1 MERRKYRKHRFMKVL
16 AFILTVI
23 VMWKLI
29 GNAGS
34 WVRQWQSDE
43 EYGVSAQNMS
53 IHDAKEKAPQK
64 LSTTQIKKRLHS
76 LAKKDSAYI
85 NIYDNRDKYPT
96 VLLRSLCNNAEM
108 LEFVKGYLSADGLAH
123 GHLTKKECTEK
134 IPLLLQWD
142 QRWGYVSY
150 GSSDIALS
158 GCAPTCLSMVIVG
171 LTGNH
176 NATPDKI
183 AKYAQDNGYYL
194 KGTGTSW
201 SLLTEGASHFGV
213 VGREISLSKETVC
226 GVLKQGQPVI
236 CSVGRGDF
244 TTEGHFI
251 VLTGMKDGRIKV
263 NDPNCIHRSCL
274 WKYET
279 LEPQIKNLWAYQG

>member
-1 MERRKYRKHRFMKVL
+1 MKVL
-16 AFILTVI
+16 VFILTLI
-23 VMWKLI
+23 VAWEI
-29 GNAGS
+29 VGNVATRI
-34 WVRQWQSDE
+34 RQWQLDE

-53 IHDAKEKAPQK
+53 VHDTSEKAPQK
-64 LSTTQIKKRLHS
+64 LTTTQVAKRLRS
-76 LAKKDSAYI
+76 LAKEDSAYQ

-108 LEFVKGYLSADGLAH
+108 LEFVKGYLSADGFAH
-123 GHLTKKECTEK
+123 GHLTKKECKEK

-171 LTGNH
+171 LTGNRK
-176 NATPDKI
+176 ATPDKI

-213 VGREISLSKETVC
+213 VGREISLSKETVRNA
-226 GVLKQGQPVI
+226 LQQGQPII
-236 CSVGRGDF
+236 CSMGPGDF

-263 NDPNCIHRSCL
+263 NDPNCISRSCL
-274 WKYET
+274 WEYET
-279 LEPQIKNLWAYQG
+279 LEPQIKNLWAYHE

>member
-1 MERRKYRKHRFMKVL
+1 MSFVAAVLIFGIIIMIHEFGHFLFAKLNGIGVIEFSLGMGPRLYSFEKGGTRYSIKILPFGGSCMMLGEDEENSDQSAFNNKSVWARISVVAAGPIFNFLL
-16 AFILTVI
+16 AFL
-23 VMWKLI
+23 
-29 GNAGS
+29 
-34 WVRQWQSDE
+34 
-43 EYGVSAQNMS
+43 
-53 IHDAKEKAPQK
+53 
-64 LSTTQIKKRLHS
+64 
-76 LAKKDSAYI
+76 
-85 NIYDNRDKYPT
+85 
-96 VLLRSLCNNAEM
+96 
-108 LEFVKGYLSADGLAH
+108 
-123 GHLTKKECTEK
+123 
-134 IPLLLQWD
+134 
-142 QRWGYVSY
+142 
-150 GSSDIALS
+150 
-158 GCAPTCLSMVIVG
+158 LSMVIVG

>member
-1 MERRKYRKHRFMKVL
+1 M
-16 AFILTVI
+16 
-23 VMWKLI
+23 
-29 GNAGS
+29 
-34 WVRQWQSDE
+34 
-43 EYGVSAQNMS
+43 
-53 IHDAKEKAPQK
+53 
-64 LSTTQIKKRLHS
+64 
-76 LAKKDSAYI
+76 
-85 NIYDNRDKYPT
+85 
-96 VLLRSLCNNAEM
+96 
-108 LEFVKGYLSADGLAH
+108 
-123 GHLTKKECTEK
+123 TKKECKEK

-171 LTGNH
+171 LTGNLK
-176 NATPDKI
+176 ATPNKI

-263 NDPNCIHRSCL
+263 NDPNCIRRSCL
-274 WKYET
+274 WEYEI
-279 LEPQIKNLWAYQG
+279 LEPQIKNLWAYHG

>member
-1 MERRKYRKHRFMKVL
+1 
-16 AFILTVI
+16 
-23 VMWKLI
+23 
-29 GNAGS
+29 
-34 WVRQWQSDE
+34 
-43 EYGVSAQNMS
+43 
-53 IHDAKEKAPQK
+53 
-64 LSTTQIKKRLHS
+64 
-76 LAKKDSAYI
+76 
-85 NIYDNRDKYPT
+85 
-96 VLLRSLCNNAEM
+96 M
-108 LEFVKGYLSADGLAH
+108 LEFVKGYLSADGFAH
-123 GHLTKKECTEK
+123 GHLTKKECKEK

-171 LTGNH
+171 LTGNLK
-176 NATPDKI
+176 ATPNKI

-263 NDPNCIHRSCL
+263 KIQIVYAEVVYGSRDIGTADKKFMGVSWMKDICRSYL
-274 WKYET
+274 LVVQW
-279 LEPQIKNLWAYQG
+279 PQISKRKRE

>member
-1 MERRKYRKHRFMKVL
+1 
-16 AFILTVI
+16 
-23 VMWKLI
+23 
-29 GNAGS
+29 
-34 WVRQWQSDE
+34 
-43 EYGVSAQNMS
+43 MS

-64 LSTTQIKKRLHS
+64 LSTTQIEKRLHS

-108 LEFVKGYLSADGLAH
+108 LEFVKGYLSADGFAH
-123 GHLTKKECTEK
+123 GHLTKKECKEK

-171 LTGNH
+171 LTRNH
-176 NATPDKI
+176 NATPNKI

-263 NDPNCIHRSCL
+263 NESKL
-274 WKYET
+274 YTQE
-279 LEPQIKNLWAYQG
+279 LFMGV

>member
-1 MERRKYRKHRFMKVL
+1 M
-16 AFILTVI
+16 
-23 VMWKLI
+23 
-29 GNAGS
+29 
-34 WVRQWQSDE
+34 
-43 EYGVSAQNMS
+43 SAQNMS

>member
-1 MERRKYRKHRFMKVL
+1 M
-16 AFILTVI
+16 
-23 VMWKLI
+23 
-29 GNAGS
+29 
-34 WVRQWQSDE
+34 
-43 EYGVSAQNMS
+43 SAQNMS

-64 LSTTQIKKRLHS
+64 LSTTQIEKRLHS

-108 LEFVKGYLSADGLAH
+108 LEFVKGYLSADGFAH
-123 GHLTKKECTEK
+123 GHLTKKECKEK

-226 GVLKQGQPVI
+226 GILKQGQPVI

-274 WKYET
+274 WEYET
-279 LEPQIKNLWAYQG
+279 LEPQIKNLWAYHG

>member
-1 MERRKYRKHRFMKVL
+1 M
-16 AFILTVI
+16 
-23 VMWKLI
+23 
-29 GNAGS
+29 
-34 WVRQWQSDE
+34 
-43 EYGVSAQNMS
+43 SAQNMS

-76 LAKKDSAYI
+76 LAKKDSAYQ

-108 LEFVKGYLSADGLAH
+108 LEFVKGYLSADGFAH
-123 GHLTKKECTEK
+123 GHLTKKECKEK

-171 LTGNH
+171 LTGNLK
-176 NATPDKI
+176 ATPNKI

-263 NDPNCIHRSCL
+263 NDPNCIRRSCL
-274 WKYET
+274 WEYEI
-279 LEPQIKNLWAYQG
+279 LEPQIKNLWAYHG

>member
-1 MERRKYRKHRFMKVL
+1 M
-16 AFILTVI
+16 
-23 VMWKLI
+23 
-29 GNAGS
+29 
-34 WVRQWQSDE
+34 
-43 EYGVSAQNMS
+43 SAQNMS

-64 LSTTQIKKRLHS
+64 LSTTQIEKRLHS

-108 LEFVKGYLSADGLAH
+108 LEFVKGYLSADGFAH
-123 GHLTKKECTEK
+123 GHLTKKECKEK

-176 NATPDKI
+176 NATPNKI

-213 VGREISLSKETVC
+213 VGREISLSKGTVC
-226 GVLKQGQPVI
+226 DVLKQGQPVI

-274 WKYET
+274 WEYET
-279 LEPQIKNLWAYQG
+279 LEPQIKNLWAYHG